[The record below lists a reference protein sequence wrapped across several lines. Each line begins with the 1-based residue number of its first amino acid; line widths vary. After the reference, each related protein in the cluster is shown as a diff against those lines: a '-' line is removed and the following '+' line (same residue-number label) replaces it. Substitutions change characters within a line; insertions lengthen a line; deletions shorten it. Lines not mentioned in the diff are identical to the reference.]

1 MSNKIQDIFGTIY
14 NDNVEKIYRFIFFKV
29 GSQEIAEDLTSESFI
44 RGWKAFQEA
53 SNPKPKKEIKNPRA
67 FLYQIARNL
76 IADHY
81 REKGRTQF
89 VSLDDTVLIDP
100 SPTIQEQ
107 AVLESDLD
115 TIKAA
120 LVYLKDEYQE
130 VIIWYYLED
139 IAISEIAQM
148 LDKSEG
154 AVRVTLHRA
163 IKVLKE
169 KIDREEV

>member
-1 MSNKIQDIFGTIY
+1 MSNKLQDIFGTIY
-14 NDNVEKIYRFIFFKV
+14 SENVEKIYRFIFFKV

-44 RGWKAFQEA
+44 RGWRAFQKA
-53 SNPKPKKEIKNPRA
+53 SNPEPKKEIKNPRA

-81 REKGRTQF
+81 REKDRTQF
-89 VSLDDTVLIDP
+89 VSLDDTPLVDP
-100 SPTIQEQ
+100 SPTLQEQ
-107 AVLESDLD
+107 AILESDLD
-115 TIKAA
+115 TIKTA
-120 LVYLKDEYQE
+120 LVHLKDEYQE

-163 IKVLKE
+163 IKVLKG
-169 KIDREEV
+169 KIEEV

>member
-1 MSNKIQDIFGTIY
+1 M
-14 NDNVEKIYRFIFFKV
+14 
-29 GSQEIAEDLTSESFI
+29 
-44 RGWKAFQEA
+44 
-53 SNPKPKKEIKNPRA
+53 
-67 FLYQIARNL
+67 YQIARNL